1 MPRTR
6 TQNVTAAQWSPNGGA
21 LGAPDLT
28 VPANQIFGANVFSP
42 SVQRQR
48 VPSEIFKRLQETLD
62 QGLPLDPILADA
74 VASAMKEWAMEKG
87 ATHFTHWFQPLTGST
102 AEKHDSFYGPTGDG
116 AAIAEFSGKELIQGE
131 PDASSFPTGGIR
143 ATFEARGYT
152 AWDPTSPAFILENPN
167 GALLCIPT
175 AFASWTGEA
184 LDHKIPLL
192 RSMDALSKSA
202 VRALRLLGD
211 SATDRVF
218 TTVGPEQEYFL
229 IDEQY
234 YFERPDLINTG
245 RTLFGAKPPKG
256 HELDDHYFGS
266 IPERVLACMLETER
280 ELAKL
285 GVPIKTRHNEVAP
298 AQYEVAPIFENSNVG
313 SDHQQLTM
321 QIMQNVARRY
331 GLVCLLHE
339 KPFAGVNGSG
349 KHNNWS
355 MGTDTGS
362 NLLEPGAT
370 PHENHRFLF
379 FCAAVIQAVNKH
391 QALLRA
397 SIASPGQDHRLGAN
411 EAPPAIISIF
421 LGAELEKVYS
431 ALESGSDDAATPKS
445 ELELGSSVLPALPK
459 HGGDRNRTSPFAFT
473 GNKFEF
479 RALGSSQ
486 SLALPNTVLN
496 TIVAEAIDDLSD
508 KLEAKGGGEEAV
520 LEIVRDAYAAEQADR
535 VRRRQLLRGVARGG
549 RGARAV
555 QPQADAGRAAVA
567 GQRADRRGVL
577 ALRRAVRARARVPLR
592 GVRRAVR
599 DEPQHRG
606 GDGGRHGAHAPAPG
620 RAAVHG
626 AARRRRGR
634 RRGGEA
640 DGRDHRPRR
649 RLRREDLRARGGQR
663 RPPRDRG
670 RARGRQVRA
679 DDGGPG
685 DGGGPRGRRQAR
697 ADRAGLALA
706 AAEVLGDPLHQVA
719 SWPAGAALRRL
730 RPAGACNAVDA
741 VGPTSDAACHARTA
755 EALGDRP
762 AAARAAGRSR
772 DEGHVEAATDV
783 GTLLLHAADQVITRR
798 CFQDGA
804 GSPPRARGCAAAAPP
819 RPRRC
824 STCGANIGYF
834 SGPRRPRA
842 SARSGTV
849 VAVEPDG
856 GQPAP
861 AARTTCG
868 ATGATTPTVVPAAA
882 VDARAACRRCGSAP
896 TNTGDHQTHPTA
908 QAGDALVPGVALD
921 DLLDG
926 IRLDVVKIDTQGSD
940 HLVVAGLEHT
950 LAASPD
956 AVLLVELWLDGLADR
971 GLRAEDV
978 LAGYRRTGRALGLLQ
993 DDGTAPRASD
1003 DEILSTAAGWEGRW
1017 VNLVLEPA

>member
-1 MPRTR
+1 
-6 TQNVTAAQWSPNGGA
+6 
-21 LGAPDLT
+21 
-28 VPANQIFGANVFSP
+28 
-42 SVQRQR
+42 
-48 VPSEIFKRLQETLD
+48 
-62 QGLPLDPILADA
+62 
-74 VASAMKEWAMEKG
+74 MEKG

-211 SATDRVF
+211 DEVVRVF

-229 IDEQY
+229 IDEQF

-379 FCAAVIQAVNKH
+379 FCAAVLKAVNKH

-421 LGAELEKVYS
+421 LGAELEKVYN

-445 ELELGSSVLPALPK
+445 ELKLGASMLPALPK

-496 TIVAEAIDDLSD
+496 TIVAEAIDEMSD
-508 KLEAKGGGEEAV
+508 ALEAKGGGDEAV
-520 LEIVRDAYAAEQADR
+520 LEIVRDAYAANKQIIFDGDNYSEEWHEEAEKRGLFNLKQTPDALPWLINEQTVEVFSHYDVLSERELESRYEVFVEQYVTTLNIEAETATDIARTLLLPAALQYMALLDNAGEGAGVERLKREISTPRRR
-535 VRRRQLLRGVARGG
+535 VRRV
-549 RGARAV
+549 
-555 QPQADAGRAAVA
+555 
-567 GQRADRRGVL
+567 
-577 ALRRAVRARARVPLR
+577 
-592 GVRRAVR
+592 
-599 DEPQHRG
+599 
-606 GDGGRHGAHAPAPG
+606 
-620 RAAVHG
+620 
-626 AARRRRGR
+626 
-634 RRGGEA
+634 
-640 DGRDHRPRR
+640 
-649 RLRREDLRARGGQR
+649 DLRARGGQR

-679 DDGGPG
+679 VDGDPRDGGQ
-685 DGGGPRGRRQAR
+685 PRDRRPAR
-697 ADRAGLALA
+697 AHRARLAVA
-706 AAEVLGDPLHQVA
+706 AAEVRGDPLHQVA
-719 SWPAGAALRRL
+719 GLRR
-730 RPAGACNAVDA
+730 ACV
-741 VGPTSDAACHARTA
+741 T
-755 EALGDRP
+755 
-762 AAARAAGRSR
+762 
-772 DEGHVEAATDV
+772 
-783 GTLLLHAADQVITRR
+783 
-798 CFQDGA
+798 
-804 GSPPRARGCAAAAPP
+804 
-819 RPRRC
+819 
-824 STCGANIGYF
+824 GY
-834 SGPRRPRA
+834 
-842 SARSGTV
+842 
-849 VAVEPDG
+849 
-856 GQPAP
+856 
-861 AARTTCG
+861 G
-868 ATGATTPTVVPAAA
+868 AT
-882 VDARAACRRCGSAP
+882 RIAP
-896 TNTGDHQTHPTA
+896 SP
-908 QAGDALVPGVALD
+908 VA
-921 DLLDG
+921 
-926 IRLDVVKIDTQGSD
+926 
-940 HLVVAGLEHT
+940 
-950 LAASPD
+950 
-956 AVLLVELWLDGLADR
+956 
-971 GLRAEDV
+971 
-978 LAGYRRTGRALGLLQ
+978 
-993 DDGTAPRASD
+993 
-1003 DEILSTAAGWEGRW
+1003 
-1017 VNLVLEPA
+1017 